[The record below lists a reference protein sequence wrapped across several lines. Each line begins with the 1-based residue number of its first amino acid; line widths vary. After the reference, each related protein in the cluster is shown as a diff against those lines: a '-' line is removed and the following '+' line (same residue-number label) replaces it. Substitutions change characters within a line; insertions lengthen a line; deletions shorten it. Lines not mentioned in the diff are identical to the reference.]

1 MSDFLTDEE
10 QAERLKRWWDANGL
24 SLIAT
29 LVLAVG
35 AVVGWRYYQSWSA
48 DRGEEASDAFRG
60 YLEARSA
67 GEPVDE
73 LLATIDEEHDG
84 TAYQVFALLYRAS
97 DEVNEENFEPALAH
111 LQEAIDAAD
120 LPVLADLARLN
131 AARVLYQLD
140 RLDDCLATLARIRSS
155 GFEMAA
161 AELSGDVLVAKGDIA
176 GARDAYRAGVEAA
189 TEGGRAAPGLGI
201 LELKLASVPGEDGV
215 GADEEESS

>member
-10 QAERLKRWWDANGL
+10 QAERLKRWWDANGV
-24 SLIAT
+24 SLIVT

-35 AVVGWRYYQSWSA
+35 AVIGWRYYQSWSA
-48 DRGEEASDAFRG
+48 DRGEDASDALRG

-67 GEPVDE
+67 GEPVEE
-73 LLATIDEEHDG
+73 LLATIDDEHDG
-84 TAYQVFALLYRAS
+84 TAYRAFALLYRAS
-97 DEVNEENFEPALAH
+97 DEASEENFEEALAY
-111 LQEAIDAAD
+111 LEEAIDAAD

-140 RLDDCLATLARIRSS
+140 RLDDCLATLARIRSG

-161 AELSGDVLVAKGDIA
+161 AELSGDALVAKGDPSA
-176 GARDAYRAGVEAA
+176 ARDAYRAGIEAA

-201 LELKLASVPGEDGV
+201 LELKLASVPVEDS
-215 GADEEESS
+215 AIAEEGSS